1 MWFHCFFFII
11 HIIFPLFCTKPLNA
25 IQYKKIRQE
34 KNLSLDQSTEI
45 TNISKNMLSQIERGE
60 TNPTISTLWKI
71 TTGLKVSLTEL
82 IETALPSKSL
92 ITKEEIV
99 PLV

>member
-1 MWFHCFFFII
+1 
-11 HIIFPLFCTKPLNA
+11 
-25 IQYKKIRQE
+25 
-34 KNLSLDQSTEI
+34 
-45 TNISKNMLSQIERGE
+45 MLSQIERGE